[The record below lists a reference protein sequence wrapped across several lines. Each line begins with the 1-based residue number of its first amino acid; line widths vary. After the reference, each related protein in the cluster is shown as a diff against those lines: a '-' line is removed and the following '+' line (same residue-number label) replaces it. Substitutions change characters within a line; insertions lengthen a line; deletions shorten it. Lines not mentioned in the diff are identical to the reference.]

1 MRHNMKLPRITK
13 PQKQERLSLSVP
25 DTLVAQMDAYAQYY
39 GAHYGQEVTRQD
51 IARHILEVFIDSD
64 KDFKRW
70 MGNFAAG
77 TGKQTNK
84 DVA

>member
-1 MRHNMKLPRITK
+1 MKLPRINK

-25 DTLVAQMDAYAQYY
+25 DTLVTQMDAYAQYY
-39 GAHYGQEVTRQD
+39 EVHYGQEVTRQD
-51 IARHILEVFIDSD
+51 IAKHILEVFIDSD

-70 MGNFAAG
+70 MGNLATG
-77 TGKQTNK
+77 IGKQATS